1 MKLYKKIIIA
11 ILFVSFIAFGL
22 YLRVQYPTMFKPG
35 EMRQIY
41 TGETNSSSKIHT
53 ERKHI

>member
-11 ILFVSFIAFGL
+11 ILFVSFITFGF
-22 YLRVQYPTMFKPG
+22 YLRVQYPTMFRPG

-41 TGETNSSSKIHT
+41 TGETNNNK
-53 ERKHI
+53 